1 MSRFHL
7 AAALVTALV
16 VAACGGDTAATTTT
30 TNPTTSTTA
39 PTTTSTT
46 GGELMT
52 VAPYFLMEDAV
63 PGPRPGPFVVPVARQ
78 VAATEAVLR
87 AALTELL
94 AGPSPL
100 EQSAGIGTALPPGV
114 ELVDVAIAGGVATV
128 DLSSEFVEGSGTF
141 GETARLAQLV
151 YTATR
156 FDTVESLELRIEGE
170 PVETFGSHGL
180 VIDGPLTR
188 DDFEDLR
195 PTILVDSPAW
205 GEEVSLP
212 LRITGVAAVFE
223 AVFQAGVYTPDGE
236 ALAEPPFLMTDQGMG
251 WGSFDETLEV
261 SVAESTPVV
270 LRVWEESARDGS
282 EQYVREYPLTL
293 VP

>member
-1 MSRFHL
+1 MPRFRL
-7 AAALVTALV
+7 AVALTAVLV
-16 VAACGGDTAATTTT
+16 MAACGGDTADTTTT
-30 TNPTTSTTA
+30 TTATTSTTA
-39 PTTTSTT
+39 PTTSTT
-46 GGELMT
+46 AGEPMT
-52 VAPYFLMEDAV
+52 VAPYFLMDDAV

-94 AGPSPL
+94 AGPSQL
-100 EQSAGIGTALPPGV
+100 DQSAGIGTAVPAGV
-114 ELVDVAIAGGVATV
+114 ELLDVAIADDVATV
-128 DLSSEFVEGSGTF
+128 DLSSEFAEGSGTF
-141 GETARLAQLV
+141 EEMARLAQLV

-156 FDTVESLELRIEGE
+156 FDTVESVDLRIEGE
-170 PVETFGSHGL
+170 AVETFGSHGL
-180 VIDGPLTR
+180 VIDDPLTR

-212 LRITGVAAVFE
+212 LRLTGVAAVFE
-223 AVFQAGVYTPDGE
+223 AVFQAGVYTTEGE
-236 ALAEPPFLMTDQGMG
+236 VLAEPPFLMTDQGMG
-251 WGSFDETLEV
+251 WGSFDETLQV
-261 SVAESTPVV
+261 SVAETTPAV